1 MKYSF
6 SGSNIGDISM
16 KKFLFSILIGLF
28 LFIFGCQI
36 FLIIPELENPFII
49 TLYWNDQELM
59 PDPDTGELPVQ
70 NLDES
75 GAVVEAEVTDEYG
88 EKVIPEVY
96 EWYISG
102 ELIKQGVNSVF
113 LDNSMGIGNYW
124 LDVIVGKDSILSSE
138 HVDFIIME

>member
-1 MKYSF
+1 LKYSF
-6 SGSNIGDISM
+6 SGNNIGDISM

-36 FLIIPELENPFII
+36 FLITPELENPFII
-49 TLYWNDQELM
+49 TLYWNDRELM